1 MKSNFLSYQ
10 KLLNFLIYLFPLS
23 FILGNFLVNIEIFL
37 ISIIGIIYYKEELIK
52 IRNNNIL
59 ILIVIFFAIIILST
73 IFESL
78 KKQDETEFIKSVL
91 FLRYLVFLFV
101 LRCMILNDHLDLK
114 KFLISCLLFSS
125 FVSIDIIFQYFY
137 GKNILGFELVEEIRK
152 GGSNFYASGVFD
164 KEVIAGGFIQRFF
177 VLGFFS
183 IPFFIKKRE
192 IKILIS
198 VLLPLICFLAMIF
211 SGNRMPVITF
221 SLFLVL
227 FLFVLSFKKLK
238 YIQQLALI
246 FIFSIFVFSIV
257 NFENFKKP
265 SENKR
270 YEEIRMNFMRMVGG
284 FPQPSRIIDEL
295 RRSYPELEKYKDSRK
310 GFHLT
315 EEWQNETA
323 GKTDNYDLYEYRTG
337 YTHLYITAIDL
348 ISGDPIIGRGIRS
361 FRSAC
366 WEKVYLPNRVCQNH
380 AHNFYLEILTDT
392 GFVGLLVLLTAIL
405 FLLIMNFRK
414 YNKNSNLFFYAFF
427 FSLIIEFFPIRSTGS
442 FFSTSNAAFIFFLIG
457 VFIGLKELKNKK
469 SNIFYKFF

>member
-1 MKSNFLSYQ
+1 
-10 KLLNFLIYLFPLS
+10 
-23 FILGNFLVNIEIFL
+23 
-37 ISIIGIIYYKEELIK
+37 
-52 IRNNNIL
+52 
-59 ILIVIFFAIIILST
+59 
-73 IFESL
+73 
-78 KKQDETEFIKSVL
+78 
-91 FLRYLVFLFV
+91 
-101 LRCMILNDHLDLK
+101 
-114 KFLISCLLFSS
+114 
-125 FVSIDIIFQYFY
+125 
-137 GKNILGFELVEEIRK
+137 
-152 GGSNFYASGVFD
+152 
-164 KEVIAGGFIQRFF
+164 
-177 VLGFFS
+177 
-183 IPFFIKKRE
+183 
-192 IKILIS
+192 
-198 VLLPLICFLAMIF
+198 
-211 SGNRMPVITF
+211 
-221 SLFLVL
+221 
-227 FLFVLSFKKLK
+227 
-238 YIQQLALI
+238 
-246 FIFSIFVFSIV
+246 
-257 NFENFKKP
+257 
-265 SENKR
+265 
-270 YEEIRMNFMRMVGG
+270 MNFMRMVGG